1 MMPGK
6 KWHLAQENNS
16 ENASHKTERWCLQ
29 QRLNDLSIKN
39 SRPMKDNTN
48 TPKLFKD
55 VLRKAENNE
64 IYIILVIKYING
76 CM

>member
-1 MMPGK
+1 
-6 KWHLAQENNS
+6 
-16 ENASHKTERWCLQ
+16 
-29 QRLNDLSIKN
+29 
-39 SRPMKDNTN
+39 MKDNTN

-64 IYIILVIKYING
+64 IYIILVIKYIIG